1 MTLRTYFNK
10 IEKDMDVI
18 VPINAVETYDAP
30 WHNANAMNLFSLL
43 DMKTN
48 GIKLVNNINK

>member
-1 MTLRTYFNK
+1 
-10 IEKDMDVI
+10 MDVI